1 MTIKTADLCDEFAD
15 RVRIADP
22 VFRAYGGRAAFGGP
36 VTTLRVF
43 EDNVLVRGALEEP
56 GDGRVLV
63 ERVEGFAAEAEWH
76 RAFSEINQFE
86 EQLIEGGAIL
96 MKFWLHISQDEQL
109 ARFKDREQV
118 PYKQHKIT
126 DEDWRNREKWG
137 DYKLAVN
144 EMVIRTSTEYAPWTL
159 VPGNDKL
166 FARIHVLQTICG
178 RLEQALANKDYHH
191 SGYLP
196 CAVKK

>member
-63 ERVEGFAAEAEWH
+63 VDGAASMRCA
-76 RAFSEINQFE
+76 
-86 EQLIEGGAIL
+86 LLG
-96 MKFWLHISQDEQL
+96 DQL
-109 ARFKDREQV
+109 AALAADNGWAGVVVNGCIRDSADIAAIDIGVRALATMPLKSRKLGRGERDV
-118 PYKQHKIT
+118 PVAFAGVAFEPGQHLYA
-126 DEDWRNREKWG
+126 DEDG
-137 DYKLAVN
+137 L
-144 EMVIRTSTEYAPWTL
+144 L
-159 VPGNDKL
+159 VSAD
-166 FARIHVLQTICG
+166 
-178 RLEQALANKDYHH
+178 AL
-191 SGYLP
+191 
-196 CAVKK
+196 V